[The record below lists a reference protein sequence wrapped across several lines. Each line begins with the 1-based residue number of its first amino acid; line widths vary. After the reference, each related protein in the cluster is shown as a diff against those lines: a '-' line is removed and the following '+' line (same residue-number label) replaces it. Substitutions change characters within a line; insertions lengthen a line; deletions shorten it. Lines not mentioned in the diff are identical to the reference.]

1 MLGYLIWVLIF
12 IYCLN
17 RIIGWWILV
26 FSKRWER
33 YGIVVVLITVGVLLC
48 LPFAPQPRLDSYGL
62 LLQILGIAVGVMI
75 FVGGLTIGIRAGQEF
90 DKMGTREDRLPT
102 KLVTTGIYSLVRH
115 PQYLSL
121 NICFV
126 GWSLVWGAIY
136 CIYLAPLIFFLN
148 WLQAFLEEKYIL
160 AMKFGDEYRNYRREV
175 GMFLPK
181 RTKKG

>member
-1 MLGYLIWVLIF
+1 MFENLIWVLIL

-26 FSKRWER
+26 FSKRLGK
-33 YGIVVVLITVGVLLC
+33 YGTVVVLITDGVLLC
-48 LPFAPQPRLDSYGL
+48 LQFAPQPRFDSYGL
-62 LLQILGIAVGVMI
+62 LQQILGIVVGVVT
-75 FVGGLTIGIRAGQEF
+75 FVGGLAIGMRAGQEF
-90 DKMGTREDRLPT
+90 DKMRTREDRLPT

-115 PQYLSL
+115 PQYVSL

-126 GWSLVWGAIY
+126 GWSLVWGAIH

-160 AMKFGDEYRNYRREV
+160 SMTFGDEYKNFRREV
-175 GMFLPK
+175 GMFLLK
-181 RTKKG
+181 RIKKG